1 MYGLPVCGASK
12 LCIFTNLVKTLEI
25 CLRFVY
31 NKKQND
37 VRMGVRIMNE
47 QLQSALELLD
57 ESRFSLF
64 HVMLSALVPAEVLL
78 ESDPAVW

>member
-1 MYGLPVCGASK
+1 
-12 LCIFTNLVKTLEI
+12 
-25 CLRFVY
+25 
-31 NKKQND
+31 
-37 VRMGVRIMNE
+37 MNE